1 MPTSRSPSFVNATTD
16 GVVRAP
22 SEFSMTRG
30 FAPSITD
37 THEFVVPKS
46 MPITSPFGAAS
57 AYDATR
63 VCRRLSGQP
72 LTLPPPS
79 SFFLSLTFKINVR
92 RMP

>member
-1 MPTSRSPSFVNATTD
+1 
-16 GVVRAP
+16 
-22 SEFSMTRG
+22 MTRG

-57 AYDATR
+57 AYVATR
-63 VCRRLSGQP
+63 VCVDNIAVSLS
-72 LTLPPPS
+72 S
-79 SFFLSLTFKINVR
+79 SSSFLSLTFKINVR